1 MPNDSKV
8 VKNVVVKKPI
18 KHDEKIWAMYQRGA
32 SQNEIAKEMNMSKQ
46 NVSRVLIGAGH
57 PTRNARGCCMSGK
70 CEYAKQYGC
79 KNHE

>member
-8 VKNVVVKKPI
+8 VKNVVVKTKI
-18 KHDEKIWAMYQRGA
+18 KNEDRIWAMYHRGA
-32 SQNEIAKEMNMSKQ
+32 SQREIATTLGMSHQ
-46 NVSRVLIGAGH
+46 NVSRVLHDAGL